1 MFANILTECFGHH
14 QGNFAQ
20 MATQLKHQQKFS
32 DVKLIAEDLL
42 HIYEPTEKPL
52 QDFHKFGTCFIN
64 ALLFM

>member
-1 MFANILTECFGHH
+1 
-14 QGNFAQ
+14 
-20 MATQLKHQQKFS
+20 MATQLKHQHKFS

-52 QDFHKFGTCFIN
+52 QDFHKFGTCFMN